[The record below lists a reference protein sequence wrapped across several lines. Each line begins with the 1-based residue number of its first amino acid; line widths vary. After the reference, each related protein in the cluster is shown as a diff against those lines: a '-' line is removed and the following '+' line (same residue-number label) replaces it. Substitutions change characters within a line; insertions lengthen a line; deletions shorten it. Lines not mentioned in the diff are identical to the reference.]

1 MKTQVKQWIA
11 LTGMVASGAMFGGG
25 GCSLVDNF
33 WIDKQAEIF
42 NGLILGVV
50 NIALAT
56 AGVPI
61 VV

>member
-11 LTGMVASGAMFGGG
+11 LTGMVASGAMFGG